1 MSGRRKSALSSQ
13 PFIPTP
19 GPSVGAGWGTLELLQ
34 LQLCHTPTLLRAL
47 VSPLMQSRAQV
58 PHLSAIWARAHAF
71 TRPGGGGWGLTPQP
85 RQLHPRSS
93 RRGEARARWC
103 ASPARQVT
111 GSRPTPCTWRAHTL
125 IDTAPGLP
133 LGGCWKGRGQA
144 GWREGQAEEV
154 GFGKPSLNHSGL
166 GTKAFAGRLPS
177 PGGQRARR
185 EDESPGI
192 VRQLCPGLAGEGR
205 RAGLNSAELSRVAT
219 PPITIQLAWLTGPS
233 WARGPTGRVQPPA
246 VQPPPPAALWASTPV
261 LDGLQDKLPT
271 LSQSSPEVLQSC

>member
-58 PHLSAIWARAHAF
+58 PHLSAIWVRAHAF

-133 LGGCWKGRGQA
+133 LGGCWKGRDRRGGGRDRQRRSALGSQVSITRGWGQRPLLGGCQA
-144 GWREGQAEEV
+144 LADKGPGGRMNHQALSASFVLGWR
-154 GFGKPSLNHSGL
+154 
-166 GTKAFAGRLPS
+166 
-177 PGGQRARR
+177 
-185 EDESPGI
+185 
-192 VRQLCPGLAGEGR
+192 
-205 RAGLNSAELSRVAT
+205 
-219 PPITIQLAWLTGPS
+219 
-233 WARGPTGRVQPPA
+233 ARGAGPA
-246 VQPPPPAALWASTPV
+246 LTRPS
-261 LDGLQDKLPT
+261 
-271 LSQSSPEVLQSC
+271 